1 VTAPSE
7 PSGPSPS
14 APHAPVAAPQVLR
27 TALLLLPLQI
37 VLRGGE
43 ALLPL
48 LLAAWFGRSEATDA
62 YMLLGALYT
71 FLGSIVVAAFQ
82 DSVLIPVVTELRLKR
97 PAELGPVVRGLFGAT
112 LVTTLAASAVASVL
126 GLGHALFATT
136 GARSRLELAM
146 IVPLALLVIA
156 MGCRAFLVGLANAHQ
171 RYALHPAASGLG
183 MGLTLLGLSRT
194 SSLGIAVLP
203 WWLVAGE
210 GTAVAVLFVAV
221 SRTTGLTLRPAL
233 VASPEVR
240 RFLRMVASEA
250 GGSAVTRINPVVD
263 QAFAAATGFVGGG
276 TLLRYTFDIAGLP
289 LTVLQATVFPIL
301 VGAFAHRVTVHG
313 AQTLG
318 PMVLRA
324 LAATTAFVAALAGL
338 LHLFREPILA
348 LAFGHGEMDTAGLAR
363 MAEILPYALAGA
375 VPFGCLLVL
384 ARAHVSLQNARIMFP
399 LGVLNAAANLALN
412 AVLVRPLGLE
422 GLALSTSL
430 VQLLLALAFAALLV
444 RRLREERR

>member
-1 VTAPSE
+1 M
-7 PSGPSPS
+7 S
-14 APHAPVAAPQVLR
+14 APPAPPSSEGPAPVAAPKVLR
-27 TALLLLPLQI
+27 TALLLLPLQV

-82 DSVLIPVVTELRLKR
+82 DSVLIPVVTELRFKR
-97 PAELGPVVRGLFGAT
+97 PHELAPAVRGLFGAT
-112 LVTTLAASAVASVL
+112 LVTTLVASAVATVL
-126 GLGHALFATT
+126 GLGHALFAAA
-136 GARSRLELAM
+136 GERSAIELRLL
-146 IVPLALLVIA
+146 VPLALLVVA

-194 SSLGIAVLP
+194 AAQGIAVLP
-203 WWLVAGE
+203 WWLLAGE
-210 GTAVAVLFVAV
+210 VLASAVLVVAVA
-221 SRTTGLTLRPAL
+221 RTTGLPLRPSLRAT
-233 VASPEVR
+233 PEVR

-250 GGSAVTRINPVVD
+250 GGSAVTRVNPVVD

-276 TLLRYTFDIAGLP
+276 TLLRYTFDVAGLP
-289 LTVLQATVFPIL
+289 LTILQATVFPIL
-301 VGAFAHRVTVHG
+301 VGAFAHQVTVHG
-313 AQTLG
+313 AGSLG

-324 LAATTAFVAALAGL
+324 LAATTAFVAALAGA

-348 LAFGHGEMDTAGLAR
+348 LAFGHGQMDADGLAR
-363 MAEILPYALAGA
+363 MAHLLPYALAGA
-375 VPFGCLLVL
+375 LPFGWLLVL

-399 LGVLNAAANLALN
+399 LGVLNAGANLAFN
-412 AVLVRPLGLE
+412 AALVRPLGLE

-430 VQLLLALAFAALLV
+430 VQLLLALAFAVLLV
-444 RRLREERR
+444 RRLREEQR

>member
-1 VTAPSE
+1 
-7 PSGPSPS
+7 
-14 APHAPVAAPQVLR
+14 VLR

-97 PAELGPVVRGLFGAT
+97 PESLGPVVRSLFGAT
-112 LVTTLAASAVASVL
+112 LVTTALASVTATVL
-126 GLGHALFATT
+126 GLGHALFATAGGRT
-136 GARSRLELAM
+136 AIELRM
-146 IVPLALLVIA
+146 LVPLALLVIA

-171 RYALHPAASGLG
+171 RYALHPAGSGLG
-183 MGLTLLGLSRT
+183 MGVTLLGLWRT
-194 SSLGIAVLP
+194 SGAGIAVLP

-210 GTAVAVLFVAV
+210 LTAIGVLFLTV
-221 SRTTGLTLRPAL
+221 SRATGLTLSPSLR
-233 VASPEVR
+233 STPEVR

-289 LTVLQATVFPIL
+289 LTILQATVFPIL
-301 VGAFAHRVTVHG
+301 VGAFAHEVTVHG
-313 AQTLG
+313 PRALG
-318 PMVLRA
+318 PFVLRA
-324 LAATTAFVAALAGL
+324 LAATSAFVLALAGI
-338 LHLFREPILA
+338 LHVFREPILA
-348 LAFGHGEMDTAGLAR
+348 LAFGHGQMDGEGLAR
-363 MAEILPYALAGA
+363 MAHILPYALAGA
-375 VPFGCLLVL
+375 VPFGWLLVL

-399 LGVLNAAANLALN
+399 LGLLNAGANLAFN
-412 AVLVRPLGLE
+412 AALVRPLGLE
-422 GLALSTSL
+422 GLALATSC
-430 VQLLLALAFAALLV
+430 VQLLVALAFAWLLV
-444 RRLREERR
+444 QRLREERR

>member
-1 VTAPSE
+1 V
-7 PSGPSPS
+7 S
-14 APHAPVAAPQVLR
+14 APPAPPTAEGPAPVAAPKVLR
-27 TALLLLPLQI
+27 TALLLLPLQV

-97 PAELGPVVRGLFGAT
+97 PHELAPAVRGLFGAT
-112 LVTTLAASAVASVL
+112 LVTTLVASAVATVL
-126 GLGHALFATT
+126 GLGHALVAAS
-136 GARSRLELAM
+136 GERSAIELRLL
-146 IVPLALLVIA
+146 VPLALLVVA

-194 SSLGIAVLP
+194 AALGIAVLP
-203 WWLVAGE
+203 WWLLAGE
-210 GTAVAVLFVAV
+210 LLASAVLVVAVA
-221 SRTTGLTLRPAL
+221 RTTGLPLRPSLRAT
-233 VASPEVR
+233 PEVR

-250 GGSAVTRINPVVD
+250 GGSAVTRVNPVVD

-276 TLLRYTFDIAGLP
+276 TLLRYTFDVAGLP
-289 LTVLQATVFPIL
+289 LTILQATVFPIL
-301 VGAFAHRVTVHG
+301 VGAFAHQVTVHG
-313 AQTLG
+313 PGSLG

-324 LAATTAFVAALAGL
+324 LAATTAFVAALAGA

-348 LAFGHGEMDTAGLAR
+348 LAFGHGQMDADGLAR
-363 MAEILPYALAGA
+363 MAHLLPYALAGA
-375 VPFGCLLVL
+375 LPFGWLLVL

-399 LGVLNAAANLALN
+399 LGVLNAGANLAFN
-412 AVLVRPLGLE
+412 ALLVRPLGLE

-430 VQLLLALAFAALLV
+430 VQLLLALAFAVLLV
-444 RRLREERR
+444 RRLREEQR